1 MRLQPQHLADE
12 LADLV
17 RLRRRPH
24 RQQSIALYSAT
35 SPRVSMGWPPARRQ
49 RIEPPTIDRRRAP
62 GYAAVMKQAPLTLR
76 RWRRVEYERLVD
88 LGAFEDGEPVELIG
102 GQLIVAE
109 PKGSEHA
116 TGVEMASDA
125 LRAALPAGWIVR
137 GQNPISLDDES
148 APEPDIAVV
157 RGSLADYRHAHPARP
172 ALIIEVAET
181 SLGFDRVEKGSL
193 YARAGIADYWVVNLV
208 DRVLEVYRDPGADL
222 TAPYAGATCR
232 WSGWRR
238 RA

>member
-1 MRLQPQHLADE
+1 
-12 LADLV
+12 
-17 RLRRRPH
+17 
-24 RQQSIALYSAT
+24 
-35 SPRVSMGWPPARRQ
+35 
-49 RIEPPTIDRRRAP
+49 
-62 GYAAVMKQAPLTLR
+62 MKQSPLTLR

-88 LGAFEDGEPVELIG
+88 LGAFEDGDPVELIG

-116 TGVEMASDA
+116 TAVEMAGYA
-125 LRAALPAGWIVR
+125 LRAVLPARWIVR

-181 SLGFDRVEKGSL
+181 SLGFDRIEKGSL
-193 YARAGIADYWVVNLV
+193 YARAGIVDHWIVNLV
-208 DRVLEVYRDPGADL
+208 DRVLEIYRDPGVDR
-222 TAPYAGATCR
+222 TAPY
-232 WSGWRR
+232 GWRYMSVQR
-238 RA
+238 LAPPNVIAPLGVPEARVAVADLLP